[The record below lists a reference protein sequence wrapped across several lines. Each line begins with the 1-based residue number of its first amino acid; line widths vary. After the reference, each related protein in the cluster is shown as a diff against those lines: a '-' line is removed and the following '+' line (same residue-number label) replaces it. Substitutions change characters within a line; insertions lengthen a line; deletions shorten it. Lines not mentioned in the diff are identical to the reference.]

1 MTFISS
7 LSHSLSLLQVMIL
20 LDSGSSQEGSQTEL
34 SSNETF
40 SILKPDIS
48 EKEKQLSRR
57 LQDSLSSKISQA
69 MASKGEEEEE
79 EEEKEEEGEKSQS
92 VSPVSTVSSSGVVQ
106 GEYVVNPEQQV
117 NDVQEEEEEEEEE
130 EVEEEVEENDEDFG
144 KFYTL
149 IHVHVHV
156 CVHMCLVYSSA
167 FLYTLVHSCILLYT
181 CTCMFFYSILH
192 VFCMYFLNGILLV
205 YYVLLFFFYF
215 S

>member
-1 MTFISS
+1 
-7 LSHSLSLLQVMIL
+7 MIL

-117 NDVQEEEEEEEEE
+117 NDGQEEEEEEEEE

-144 KFYTL
+144 KFYNVYIC
-149 IHVHVHV
+149 IH
-156 CVHMCLVYSSA
+156 
-167 FLYTLVHSCILLYT
+167 
-181 CTCMFFYSILH
+181 
-192 VFCMYFLNGILLV
+192 
-205 YYVLLFFFYF
+205 
-215 S
+215 